1 MNFFQMLFESRFE
14 EIFSFCKLIF
24 VKARFSKFLQHKPQ
38 QIVRQPEGG
47 WLLLEEKNPSGMFE
61 LSSLGISIVFFVRP
75 PVLQILLAGLG
86 VALALWL
93 YRIPS
98 RDRPRS

>member
-1 MNFFQMLFESRFE
+1 MAMNFFQMLFESRFE

-61 LSSLGISIVFFVRP
+61 LSSLGISI
-75 PVLQILLAGLG
+75 AMSK
-86 VALALWL
+86 L
-93 YRIPS
+93 YRNVKFEGS
-98 RDRPRS
+98 DTEERTGQT